1 MRNCMAVWTGW
12 QAIYSFDN
20 DIDTG
25 VKPTE
30 DVLFHRFNIK
40 YFFHLMIACEHSNDQ
55 KMCLFYYY
63 ISYNSLPNF
72 YLKKTDLIGF
82 FKIKPRHPDRLKK
95 TDLGGRTQQWE
106 PWVWLIILKIS
117 PVTSSVPS
125 KERNCARQLAQCY
138 LILAHFQHSKFNAAC
153 IYTVSHRPF
162 NAGNPSLVACLHGC
176 GVACV

>member
-1 MRNCMAVWTGW
+1 MFCFTDLTLSTFFIWWSRVNTVMTRRCVYFTTT
-12 QAIYSFDN
+12 F
-20 DIDTG
+20 
-25 VKPTE
+25 PTTRCQI
-30 DVLFHRFNIK
+30 FI
-40 YFFHLMIACEHSNDQ
+40 
-55 KMCLFYYY
+55 
-63 ISYNSLPNF
+63 
-72 YLKKTDLIGF
+72 LKKTDLIGF

-125 KERNCARQLAQCY
+125 KERNCARQFAQCY
-138 LILAHFQHSKFNAAC
+138 LILAHFQHSKFNTAC